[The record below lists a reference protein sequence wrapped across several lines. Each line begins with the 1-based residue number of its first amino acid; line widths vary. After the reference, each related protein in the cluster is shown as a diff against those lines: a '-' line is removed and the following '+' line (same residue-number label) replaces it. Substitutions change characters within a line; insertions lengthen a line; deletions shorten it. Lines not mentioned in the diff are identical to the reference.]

1 MDTQQKIAEIVRK
14 CANKP
19 APPEIDEPLFET
31 GYLDSF
37 VLTDLVL
44 ELENNFGVHIPD
56 NELNPRRFETVEKIA
71 LLVETKAA
79 GSAG

>member
-1 MDTQQKIAEIVRK
+1 MTTAQKIAEIVRK

-19 APPEIDEPLFET
+19 TPPEPDEPLFET

-44 ELENNFGVHIPD
+44 ELEKAFAVKIPD
-56 NELNPRRFETVEKIA
+56 SELTPRRFETVERIES
-71 LLVETKAA
+71 LLETRAA
-79 GSAG
+79 RSAG

>member
-1 MDTQQKIAEIVRK
+1 MTNAEKIAEIVRK

-19 APPEIDEPLFET
+19 TPPQPGEQLFET

-44 ELENNFGVHIPD
+44 ELENAFGVKIPD
-56 NELNPRRFETVEKIA
+56 SELTPRRFESVERIESLLETRIA
-71 LLVETKAA
+71 R
-79 GSAG
+79 SAG

>member
-1 MDTQQKIAEIVRK
+1 MDNFNKIAEIVRK

-19 APPEIDEPLFET
+19 VPPDPEEQLFET

-44 ELENNFGVHIPD
+44 ELENEFGIRIPD
-56 NELNPRRFETVEKIA
+56 SELNPRRFESVERIAA
-71 LLVETKAA
+71 LLETKAA
-79 GSAG
+79 RSAG

>member
-1 MDTQQKIAEIVRK
+1 MSNAQKIAEIVRK

-19 APPEIDEPLFET
+19 APPELDEPLFET

-44 ELENNFGVHIPD
+44 ELEKAFGVRIPD
-56 NELNPRRFETVEKIA
+56 SELNPRRFETVERIES
-71 LLVETKAA
+71 LLESRTAR
-79 GSAG
+79 SAG